1 MLHLVFCLSGRE
13 RNSPPELRNV
23 GLWYF
28 SAQKWMLMTKSPN
41 SGCSPFLYI
50 FPDCRETLL
59 FCLVKGFF
67 ILTAVRHETLHRS
80 NLTSCNPVSLILFGT
95 VLLRWVTVESWHN
108 SAEGH
113 SIRSYA
119 HTLMWMVAQAQR
131 NSSVVCS
138 RGDTWD
144 KVTLNYWSTH
154 QSLPLESV
162 SHLFIGLSLQQGHT
176 KQVCFKPDLP
186 RSKRVSLS
194 LVRGCWCCTAQC
206 PLSLI
211 LAT

>member
-1 MLHLVFCLSGRE
+1 MLVYGIFQPKNECLWQKVQIVSVHPYCIFSLLP
-13 RNSPPELRNV
+13 RNFVVL
-23 GLWYF
+23 F
-28 SAQKWMLMTKSPN
+28 SQRLFHID
-41 SGCSPFLYI
+41 GCESQ
-50 FPDCRETLL
+50 
-59 FCLVKGFF
+59 
-67 ILTAVRHETLHRS
+67 RHEMLQRS

-95 VLLRWVTVESWHN
+95 ALLRWVTVESWHN

-119 HTLMWMVAQAQR
+119 HTLMWTVAQAQR

-186 RSKRVSLS
+186 RSNRVILS

-211 LAT
+211 LPT